1 MNLLKKSLF
10 PISLLYDIVMRV
22 RNAAF
27 DKQWLRQSQFD
38 IPTIVI
44 GNLTTGGSGK
54 TPLIAYLLHHFSDR
68 FSLAVLSRGYKRKSS
83 GFMIADATSSIESL
97 GDEPFLLFKKF
108 PKVQFAV
115 CKNRPK
121 GIIGLL
127 QKLPQLDAIFLD
139 DGFQHRQL
147 KTSFQILLTTFETP
161 WFRDCVLP
169 AGNLRESANG
179 RKRADLVVVTK
190 CPKSLSK
197 KEREDYTKQ
206 LALDPDQN
214 LFFTSIQYDAN
225 VYGASKI
232 ELKSFVQNSFVL
244 VTGIANAKPLTRYL
258 DQLGSKYKHLEFGDH
273 HSFSSSDC
281 QKILSLG
288 LPVLTTEKDY
298 VRLSPQLKEVH
309 YLPISVRFLA
319 DEDRFKKIISDHAIR
334 QKDV

>member
-10 PISLLYDIVMRV
+10 PISLLYDVVMRV

-54 TPLIAYLLHHFSDR
+54 TPMIAYLLHHFSDR

-115 CKNRPK
+115 CKNRPE
-121 GIIGLL
+121 GIRGLL
-127 QKLPQLDAIFLD
+127 EKSPQLDAIFLD

-147 KTSFQILLTTFETP
+147 KPSFQILLTPFEMP
-161 WFRDCVLP
+161 WFRDCILP
-169 AGNLRESANG
+169 AGNLRESARG

-190 CPKSLSK
+190 CPESLSK
-197 KEREDYTKQ
+197 KEREDYIIQ
-206 LALDPDQN
+206 LALEPYQK

-225 VYGASKI
+225 VYGASQM
-232 ELKSFVQNSFVL
+232 ELKSFVQNPFVL
-244 VTGIANAKPLTRYL
+244 VTGIADAKPLTSHL
-258 DQLGSKYKHLEFGDH
+258 DQYGAKYKHLEFGDH
-273 HSFSSSDC
+273 HSFSASDC

-298 VRLSPQLKEVH
+298 VRLSSNLKEVH

-319 DEDRFKKIISDHAIR
+319 DEDQFKDIISNHSIR
-334 QKDV
+334 QKNL